1 MLLLDH
7 GFVRRNLTVEAC
19 IPLVRQAMIDLSAGR
34 TIQPLR
40 SVLHMAEGRAF
51 GVMPGAMAAAGAPF
65 GAKLVSV
72 YPENFANGRPSH
84 QGAVAVFDPEDGVLS
99 ALVHAG
105 EVTRIR
111 TACASAAATDAL
123 ARPGATRLSVL
134 GYGEQAEAH
143 LAAVSAVR
151 PVSDIRVWG
160 RSLARSSAFAA
171 RMTEKLGL
179 PVEAHAD
186 VEGAVRD
193 ADVIC
198 TTTAAVEPVLH
209 SVWVKDGA
217 HINAVGSSYA
227 GPAEIASDL
236 VVRSRFIAD
245 YRPGVL
251 AQGAEFLSARAAG
264 LIDDDHVVGEIGQV
278 FSGDIPGRTTDGEV
292 TLYKS
297 LGHVVQDLACAAW
310 LVQAARASGEGVSID
325 F

>member
-1 MLLLDH
+1 MLLLNRD
-7 GFVRRNLTVEAC
+7 FVRQHLTVDAC
-19 IPLVRQAMIDLSAGR
+19 IPLVRQAMVDLSAGG

-51 GVMPGAMAAAGAPF
+51 GVMPGAMADREAPF

-72 YPENFANGRPSH
+72 YPENFAQGMPSH
-84 QGAVAVFDPEDGVLS
+84 QGVIVVFNPQDGSPAAMVD
-99 ALVHAG
+99 AG

-123 ARPGATRLSVL
+123 ARPDANRLAVL

-143 LAAVSAVR
+143 IQTVTAIR

-160 RSLARSSAFAA
+160 RSLERSQAFAE
-171 RMTEKLGL
+171 RMRLSIEI
-179 PVEAHAD
+179 PIQACVSVED
-186 VEGAVRD
+186 AVRE
-193 ADVIC
+193 ADIIC
-198 TTTAAVEPVLH
+198 TTTAAAEPVLH
-209 SVWVKDGA
+209 SSAVKDGT

-227 GPAEIASDL
+227 GPVEIAADL
-236 VVRSRFIAD
+236 VARSRFIAD

-251 AQGAEFLSARAAG
+251 AQGAEFLAAKAAG

-278 FSGDIPGRTTDGEV
+278 FSGDLAGRTQEDQV

-310 LVQAARASGEGVSID
+310 LVQVAQASGDGLSVD